1 MNLEERLKSYQWVQT
16 IRSWGKGVVL
26 PGFNGVSIYD
36 ALNLFFRALFLG
48 ALPQRAASIAFSF
61 FLAIFPTILF
71 FFTVIPYLPI
81 KNLSEKVLNLLAETV
96 PPSIYTLIADL
107 VTDIT
112 SRTHFGLLSFGFIIA
127 FLFATNGFKAII
139 SAFNTS
145 VMVQEARTFWQ
156 IQWISLVLLGIVSFT
171 VILAIGLLTF
181 YQFFLNYF
189 HDQGIIEKEWV
200 YYLIVVGNWL
210 IQVALIYF
218 TFSFIYFFA
227 PHSGESRYRLF
238 SSGATFAT
246 VLFLISYLLF
256 NYYATNFARYNA
268 LYGSIGTL
276 ILFML
281 WLYFISFILLIGFEL
296 NASIKAGKVKLQKT
310 GINLEF

>member
-1 MNLEERLKSYQWVQT
+1 MTIKDRLKSFSWVQT
-16 IRSWGKGVVL
+16 LQSWGQRVVL

-36 ALNLFFRALFLG
+36 AMYLFVRALFFG

-71 FFTVIPYLPI
+71 FFTIIPYLPI
-81 KNLSEKVLNLLAETV
+81 EDLNSKVLNLLAETV
-96 PPSIYTLIADL
+96 PPTVYTLIADL

-112 SRTHFGLLSFGFIIA
+112 TRSHFGLLSFGFIMA
-127 FLFATNGFKAII
+127 FIFATNGFKAII

-145 VMVQEARTFWQ
+145 IMVHEARSFWQ

-171 VILAIGLLTF
+171 VVIAIGLMTF
-181 YQFFLNYF
+181 YQFFLDYF
-189 HDQGIIEKEWV
+189 HEQGFLHKEWI
-200 YYLIVVGNWL
+200 YYLIAIGNWV

-227 PHSGESRYRLF
+227 PHSSKSRYKLF
-238 SSGATFAT
+238 SSGSTFAT
-246 VLFLISYLLF
+246 ILFMISYLLF
-256 NYYATNFARYNA
+256 NYYANNFARYNA

-281 WLYFISFILLIGFEL
+281 WLYFVSYILLIGFEL
-296 NASIKAGKVKLQKT
+296 NASIKAGKLKLQKM
-310 GINLEF
+310 GINL